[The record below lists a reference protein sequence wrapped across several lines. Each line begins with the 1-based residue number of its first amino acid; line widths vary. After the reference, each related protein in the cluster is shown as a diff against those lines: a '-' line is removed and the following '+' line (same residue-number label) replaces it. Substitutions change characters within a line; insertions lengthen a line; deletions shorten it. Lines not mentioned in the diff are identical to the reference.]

1 LDELSG
7 DADEK
12 GDLLSFSASAQIDDD
27 QLADDE
33 KPDTSAIRDA
43 ASIQVDVAEKIGF
56 VSQQNAVPPLR
67 GISVTNN
74 QDEPL
79 EKAVLTLETDPGC
92 PSSEHSAQ
100 LAA

>member
-1 LDELSG
+1 MDELSG

-56 VSQQNAVPPLR
+56 VSQQNAVPPAR
-67 GISVTNN
+67 R
-74 QDEPL
+74 P
-79 EKAVLTLETDPGC
+79 AHP
-92 PSSEHSAQ
+92 
-100 LAA
+100 